1 MTRRLFHL
9 ARFFIVVPVVP
20 PAMVLAF
27 ALATTVGIGAM
38 MIDTRHSLSITAPV
52 LLLQLFAASSG
63 FMVPARRGYY
73 DLLLTRGDGRLEIAA
88 MHWAMSVGPGILSWA
103 ILAATERM
111 FGGTSLT
118 ASGTLLA
125 LLVVSTMPWSLTVP
139 LPRLTG
145 AIVWLLV
152 FALAAAALPRRH
164 TSPASLL
171 LPWALLEVA
180 PHPVAAAIVAI
191 CIAGSMVAALVWIR
205 QIDVP
210 LESGQ

>member
-1 MTRRLFHL
+1 
-9 ARFFIVVPVVP
+9 
-20 PAMVLAF
+20 
-27 ALATTVGIGAM
+27 
-38 MIDTRHSLSITAPV
+38 
-52 LLLQLFAASSG
+52 
-63 FMVPARRGYY
+63 
-73 DLLLTRGDGRLEIAA
+73 
-88 MHWAMSVGPGILSWA
+88 MHWAMSVGPGILSWG
-103 ILAATERM
+103 ILAVTERM

-118 ASGTLLA
+118 ASGALLA

-152 FALAAAALPRRH
+152 FALAAAALPRGN

-171 LPWALLEVA
+171 LPWALLEVD
-180 PHPVAAAIVAI
+180 PHPVAVAIVVM
-191 CIAGSMVAALVWIR
+191 CIAGSMVAAFVWIR